1 MVNFICIL
9 SLVTL
14 WLGIALISAQLT
26 AQLFY
31 FLKFLT
37 ARFSL
42 LCRLFSSCREWELL
56 SSWSVQASHC
66 SGFSCY
72 GAQTLEHEDFSSFGS
87 WAQLLELL
95 DSRARAH

>member
-1 MVNFICIL
+1 MVKMVNFICIS

-31 FLKFLT
+31 FFKFLT

-66 SGFSCY
+66 GGFSY
-72 GAQTLEHEDFSSFGS
+72 GAPALGAQASADVGS
-87 WAQLLELL
+87 VVAAPG
-95 DSRARAH
+95 S